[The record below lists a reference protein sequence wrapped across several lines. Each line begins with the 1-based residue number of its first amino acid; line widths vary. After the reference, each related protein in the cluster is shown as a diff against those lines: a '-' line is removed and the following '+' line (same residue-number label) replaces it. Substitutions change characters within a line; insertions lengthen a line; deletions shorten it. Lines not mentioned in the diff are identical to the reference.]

1 MEQTENSFSH
11 PSPFP
16 PFPPVKTIRLPVPM
30 PIHIKEVAFVYHA
43 VTDVARARKC
53 YEELLG
59 LKVGLQIEFGPGQW
73 WIEYDIAGQA
83 LAISNDMPGA
93 PAASLTLEV
102 VSLDD
107 SLAAAR
113 AAGATIAFEVMQ
125 FPPCRLFAIKDPDGN
140 QIGLHQR
147 KT

>member
-1 MEQTENSFSH
+1 MSIQ
-11 PSPFP
+11 
-16 PFPPVKTIRLPVPM
+16 VKEI
-30 PIHIKEVAFVYHA
+30 AFVFHP
-43 VTDVARARKC
+43 VTDIARARKF

-83 LAISNDMPGA
+83 LALSNAMPDGK

-102 VSLDD
+102 TSVDAA
-107 SLAAAR
+107 LATAK
-113 AAGATIAFEVMQ
+113 AAGVTIAFEIME
-125 FPPCRLFAIKDPDGN
+125 FPPCRMFAVKDPDGN

-147 KT
+147 KAQK